1 MEGNQEKDE
10 ILTSLET
17 LNLKI
22 NTNYGKYYH
31 LVKTTIY
38 NLRRKETL
46 RLSHFK
52 VPLLV
57 YLQKYEEEKGRE
69 TMYSIH

>member
-1 MEGNQEKDE
+1 MHIYVTYNVAMEGNQEKDE

-22 NTNYGKYYH
+22 NTKYGKYYH

-38 NLRRKETL
+38 NLRRKRDTSL
-46 RLSHFK
+46 VPFLSSSF
-52 VPLLV
+52 
-57 YLQKYEEEKGRE
+57 
-69 TMYSIH
+69 SIFTKI